1 MFESYLDG
9 ECLDFCG
16 KNATILGIKKSS
28 VYMIIDL
35 LKVEVWWWI
44 ISKVKY
50 FRFDLNQCWLNHVRL
65 LVFVVFSPCGFLFV
79 FYKCADP

>member
-1 MFESYLDG
+1 
-9 ECLDFCG
+9 
-16 KNATILGIKKSS
+16 
-28 VYMIIDL
+28 MIIDL

-50 FRFDLNQCWLNHVRL
+50 FRFDLNQCWLNHARL